1 VHERSRLK
9 IQYFVLGGAVGTRVL
24 TCGIDLCVPA
34 GLAFY
39 LACYFNGKNRAR
51 KWVDI
56 KKGGVSLPK
65 VMDLLGWMSSCQPAP
80 TEVQQLIAAIR

>member
-1 VHERSRLK
+1 MKESSRGKKKLK
-9 IQYFVLGGAVGTRVL
+9 
-24 TCGIDLCVPA
+24 
-34 GLAFY
+34 
-39 LACYFNGKNRAR
+39 

-80 TEVQQLIAAIR
+80 TGVVQQQLTAAIR

>member
-1 VHERSRLK
+1 V
-9 IQYFVLGGAVGTRVL
+9 RV
-24 TCGIDLCVPA
+24 
-34 GLAFY
+34 FFS
-39 LACYFNGKNRAR
+39 FNGKNMKESSRGKKKLK

-80 TEVQQLIAAIR
+80 TGVVQQQLTAAIR